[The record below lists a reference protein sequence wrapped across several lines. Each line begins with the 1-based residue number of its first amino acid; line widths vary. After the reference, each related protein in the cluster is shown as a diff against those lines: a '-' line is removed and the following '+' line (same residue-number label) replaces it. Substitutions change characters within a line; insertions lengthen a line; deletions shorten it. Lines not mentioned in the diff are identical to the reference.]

1 MIDLDIISQD
11 IRNQI
16 ISGKDVNSNLLL
28 IPNYQTPIKIKDH
41 DNNER
46 LSRNL
51 SLVEFIISFD
61 RYKRIMCSAFSSRAE
76 ELDLYKFGEVII
88 LNTTSCLLLSVLQH
102 NIKMDWSRGYVN
114 LRQKMCAGSREYTCT
129 CSRCNSTL
137 HTTAM
142 CQKSRK

>member
-1 MIDLDIISQD
+1 MADLDIISQE

-41 DNNER
+41 DKDER

-51 SLVEFIISFD
+51 SLDEFIIAFD

-88 LNTTSCLLLSVLQH
+88 LNITRCLLLSVVQH
-102 NIKMDWSRGYVN
+102 NFKMDWSRGYVD
-114 LRQKMCAGSREYTCT
+114 LRQNMCAGSREYS